1 MIKEIA
7 RHRSVRRFLDR
18 PIPAP
23 TMDDILQAASR
34 ASTVGN
40 MQLYSIV
47 VTADRA
53 LREQLAPCHFNQ
65 PMVNEAP
72 VLLTFCADIHR
83 FSQWCRQRDAEP
95 CYDNFLW
102 FVNAAADALLAAENA
117 ALQAEAHGLGI
128 CILGTALYSAAEIV
142 RILELPRGVIPVTAM
157 SVGYP
162 AELPPLTDRLPIEA
176 VVHYEK
182 YNDYTPDKIDELW
195 AERESSEQTSDLLR
209 QNGLPNLARIFTER
223 RYAAA
228 DNLAFSRSYFE
239 VLRAQGFFNQ

>member
-18 PIPAP
+18 PIPAQ

-65 PMVNEAP
+65 SMVAEAP

>member
-7 RHRSVRRFLDR
+7 QHRSVRRFLDR
-18 PIPAP
+18 PIPAQ
-23 TMDDILQAASR
+23 TMNDILQAASR

-40 MQLYSIV
+40 MQLYSII
-47 VTADRA
+47 VTTDRA

-65 PMVNEAP
+65 PMVTQAP
-72 VLLTFCADIHR
+72 ALLTFCADIHR
-83 FSQWCRQRDAEP
+83 FGQWCRQRGAEP

-102 FVNAAADALLAAENA
+102 FVNAATDALLAAENA

-142 RILELPRGVIPVTAM
+142 RILELPQGVIPVTAM
-157 SVGYP
+157 VVGYP
-162 AELPPLTDRLPIEA
+162 AEQPPLTDRLPTKA
-176 VVHYEK
+176 VVHYQK
-182 YNDYTPDKIDELW
+182 YNGYTPAEIDELW
-195 AERESSEQTSDLLR
+195 AERESSEQTSALLQ
-209 QNGLPNLARIFTER
+209 QNDLPNLARIFTER
-223 RYAAA
+223 RYTAA

>member
-7 RHRSVRRFLDR
+7 QHRSVRRFLDR

-23 TMDDILQAASR
+23 VMDDILQAASR

-53 LREQLAPCHFNQ
+53 MREQLAPCHFNQ
-65 PMVNEAP
+65 PMVTEAP

-102 FVNAAADALLAAENA
+102 FVNAATDALLAAENA
-117 ALQAEAHGLGI
+117 VLQAEAHGLGI
-128 CILGTALYSAAEIV
+128 CILGTALYSASEIV

-162 AELPPLTDRLPIEA
+162 AEMPPLTDRLPLEA
-176 VVHYEK
+176 IVHCEK
-182 YNDYTPDKIDELW
+182 YNDYTPDRIDELW